1 MCLLKSQCSLQ
12 QKALPTCVAPPLT
25 VTMVMCIKSVGST
38 ICRHSLWWAVQ
49 TIQNADVAWRPIG
62 LIAYLIMGWAA
73 TFLAYNW
80 VDSARIGLAI
90 YGVFDFTSTFM

>member
-1 MCLLKSQCSLQ
+1 MQ
-12 QKALPTCVAPPLT
+12 T
-25 VTMVMCIKSVGST
+25 VQGT
-38 ICRHSLWWAVQ
+38 
-49 TIQNADVAWRPIG
+49 DVAWRPIG

-80 VDSARIGLAI
+80 ADCARIGLAI

>member
-1 MCLLKSQCSLQ
+1 MPACR
-12 QKALPTCVAPPLT
+12 VAPPDCTT
-25 VTMVMCIKSVGST
+25 VVMCIKATGSDASRRLLR
-38 ICRHSLWWAVQ
+38 CAVQ

>member
-1 MCLLKSQCSLQ
+1 MIALQ
-12 QKALPTCVAPPLT
+12 T
-25 VTMVMCIKSVGST
+25 VQGT
-38 ICRHSLWWAVQ
+38 
-49 TIQNADVAWRPIG
+49 DVAWRPIG

-80 VDSARIGLAI
+80 ADCARIGLAI

>member
-1 MCLLKSQCSLQ
+1 MR
-12 QKALPTCVAPPLT
+12 
-25 VTMVMCIKSVGST
+25 IKTIGSN
-38 ICRHSLWWAVQ
+38 ICRCSSPCAVQ
-49 TIQNADVAWRPIG
+49 TIQNDDVAWRPIG

>member
-1 MCLLKSQCSLQ
+1 M
-12 QKALPTCVAPPLT
+12 
-25 VTMVMCIKSVGST
+25 
-38 ICRHSLWWAVQ
+38 Q

-80 VDSARIGLAI
+80 VDTARIGLAI